1 METKDTPTRFPA
13 LSADVFA
20 ASNSTTAESP
30 PVSPQ
35 TQLPAYGDE
44 REPPKY
50 QEDGLSKDEEAMNK
64 AKTRRILFIRLLSS
78 IFVAVIVLLIV
89 AAAVGRIYD
98 RQAREKKSKEEQKDN
113 ATELG
118 VKIQEGNDTVLVS
131 LTATSA
137 ALVFTVAATAI
148 PSIA

>member
-113 ATELG
+113 ETELG